1 MPLGAPVV
9 GLFRSAAQ
17 DAIELPWSAMASKSG
32 KPAVWIVDPASSS
45 VSLRQVEVSGYE
57 TGRFAVRAGVSP
69 GEIVVAD
76 GAKFLR
82 SGQAVTYDN
91 GAAK

>member
-1 MPLGAPVV
+1 
-9 GLFRSAAQ
+9 
-17 DAIELPWSAMASKSG
+17 MASKSG
-32 KPAVWIVDPASSS
+32 KPAVWVVDPSSSS
-45 VSLRQVEVSGYE
+45 VSLRQIDVSGYE
-57 TGRFAVRAGVSP
+57 TGRFAVRTGVSP

-82 SGQAVTYDN
+82 PGQTVAYDK